1 MLRCKLVLK
10 ESDLPNKAINILT
23 SKANVAMFSSSA
35 LNILSCAFLIFIL
48 LLIVIS
54 RGFGL
59 RGSFCPCALVTA
71 RTALQSRLCACCLLF
86 SARLASRL
94 TASSGKVAPH
104 GALRVDPRFCTRMCM
119 H

>member
-1 MLRCKLVLK
+1 MLCCKLVLK
-10 ESDLPNKAINILT
+10 ESDLLNKAINILT
-23 SKANVAMFSSSA
+23 SKANAAMFSSSA
-35 LNILSCAFLIFIL
+35 LNILSCVFLIFIL

-59 RGSFCPCALVTA
+59 RGSFCPCALVTP
-71 RTALQSRLCACCLLF
+71 RTALQSHLCACCLLF
-86 SARLASRL
+86 SARLASCL